1 MDFNLSGGTQVMGF
15 ISPFDTNDTYAV
27 IDPLYGID
35 GFRNVVDLS
44 ALNAIPNARR
54 RAGMVVGVSGGT
66 EYYKLK
72 DVTWSGITADW
83 KEFTLGGGEVN
94 TASSVGVSN
103 EVFDQKVG
111 SDLQFRT
118 LSAGTNVTITSG
130 ATTLT
135 INSSGGG
142 ADGNGI
148 YGGSGSLPSKV
159 DINTNSFDIE
169 MTGAGGFYTTNPSAS
184 WSIGQG
190 VSSQFQMYQ
199 VVTTH
204 DVGHYII
211 QQKQDL
217 SSNVIGQRILSNSVK
232 TGSATLY
239 GINTVL
245 SGTHSGGTNVGMHI
259 SVTNALNN
267 YGLIVQ
273 NGSVGIGTT
282 TPTEQLDVIGNS
294 KISGTL
300 NLGNI
305 GSGTS
310 LTNLGWDSSGN
321 VVSGTTGGSS
331 DGNGIY
337 DGSGSLSADTTV
349 TNGGYDLNITGTGN
363 LGVGTTAPDRKL
375 TVNVSTLGDGIRANY
390 NNN

>member
-130 ATTLT
+130 STTLT

-142 ADGNGI
+142 
-148 YGGSGSLPSKV
+148 GSTK
-159 DINTNSFDIE
+159 
-169 MTGAGGFYTTNPSAS
+169 Y
-184 WSIGQG
+184 
-190 VSSQFQMYQ
+190 VSTDSY
-199 VVTTH
+199 
-204 DVGHYII
+204 
-211 QQKQDL
+211 
-217 SSNVIGQRILSNSVK
+217 
-232 TGSATLY
+232 TGSIPLTITHNL
-239 GINTVL
+239 GTEDVL
-245 SGTHSGGTNVGMHI
+245 VNVWENSPKKQTDGEIVVIDSNNIEVTMG
-259 SVTNALNN
+259 VTNTFKVV
-267 YGLIVQ
+267 I
-273 NGSVGIGTT
+273 IG
-282 TPTEQLDVIGNS
+282 
-294 KISGTL
+294 
-300 NLGNI
+300 
-305 GSGTS
+305 
-310 LTNLGWDSSGN
+310 
-321 VVSGTTGGSS
+321 
-331 DGNGIY
+331 
-337 DGSGSLSADTTV
+337 
-349 TNGGYDLNITGTGN
+349 
-363 LGVGTTAPDRKL
+363 
-375 TVNVSTLGDGIRANY
+375 
-390 NNN
+390 